1 MSTASHCAS
10 IEETGRA
17 LTHAGANAGT
27 IVLLVH
33 TWFPN
38 HQSLVELI
46 AEESS
51 HPVSYFV
58 LSQADG
64 NRAWG
69 DFGEVRVPPRVVP
82 GFRMRLGPYQVNLN
96 MGVAKSLAGIR
107 PAVIITKGWGDPG
120 YFAAHRMASERGVPL
135 ITWMCG
141 RDPQTPGSLGG
152 RFLRAVS
159 TAFAR
164 RVIRQSRFVFAYGSR
179 ARKDALT
186 LGAKEEAVV
195 VVKHSIDEGH
205 FAGAT
210 NSLSHD
216 ARSALRRRLGL
227 DDTPLFLC
235 ISQLIPRKG
244 IRDLLDAFGC
254 LRKKKVDCQLLLIG
268 DGELRPL
275 VQQFLQTHLD
285 RVAWVPSIPYAD
297 IPHYYALADCLVL
310 ATHFDAWATVINEA
324 HCAELPV
331 ISSDGAHAVDDLIVH
346 GQTGLVYPA
355 GNVPALVEA
364 LKYAADHLDCMKRM
378 AEDGCQLV
386 HSTWSLRESARIWT
400 EHIQIA
406 IEERCR

>member
-1 MSTASHCAS
+1 MLATQPVAKSMPAIPGPDMNS
-10 IEETGRA
+10 
-17 LTHAGANAGT
+17 GA
-27 IVLLVH
+27 IVILVH

-38 HQSLVELI
+38 HQSLIELI

-64 NRAWG
+64 NRAWS

-82 GFRMRLGPYQVNLN
+82 GHRLRLGPYQVNLN
-96 MGVAKSLAGIR
+96 TGVARSLAGVR

-120 YFAAHRMASERGVPL
+120 YLAAHRMASERGVPL

-141 RDPQTPGSLGG
+141 RDPQTPGSLVG
-152 RFLRAVS
+152 RFLRATS

-164 RVIRQSRFVFAYGSR
+164 RVIRQSRFVFVYGSR
-179 ARKDALT
+179 ARRDALA
-186 LGAKEEAVV
+186 LGAKEEDVV
-195 VVKHSIDEGH
+195 VVKHSIDDGH
-205 FAGAT
+205 FAGAA
-210 NSLSHD
+210 D
-216 ARSALRRRLGL
+216 ALPQDVRTARRRELGL
-227 DDTPLFLC
+227 DEAPLFLC

-244 IRDLLDAFGC
+244 IGDLLDAFAR

-268 DGELRPL
+268 DGELRSL
-275 VQQFLQTHLD
+275 VQQFLQTHRD
-285 RVAWVPSIPYAD
+285 RVAWVPRVPYAD

-324 HCAELPV
+324 HCAKLPV

-355 GNVPALVEA
+355 ENVSALVEV
-364 LKYAADHLDCMKRM
+364 LNYAADHLDWMKRM
-378 AEDGCQLV
+378 AENGYRLV

-400 EHIQIA
+400 KHIRIA
-406 IEERCR
+406 NGERRP